1 MKGEKQ
7 KKLSFMQMLWV
18 GVAGVGSLLL
28 LVSIVSSLVKVNAPH
43 PTDPVQKY
51 DCGSVMA
58 PVNSLS
64 DSKYSTDI
72 VCKDAMNGRR
82 GGAFWM
88 ELWGW
93 ILMTGGVVML
103 VRSLVWKKKAV
114 ADSKKDD
121 E

>member
-1 MKGEKQ
+1 MSEKK
-7 KKLSFMQMLWV
+7 KKLSFVQMLWV

-28 LVSIVSSLVKVNAPH
+28 LISIVSSLVKVNAPH

-72 VCKDAMNGRR
+72 VCKDAMGGRR
-82 GGAFWM
+82 GSVFFL
-88 ELWGW
+88 ELFGW
-93 ILMTGGVVML
+93 LLMTGGVVML
-103 VRSLVWKKKAV
+103 VRSLVEKKKAV
-114 ADSKKDD
+114 ESKKDD